1 MSRSKKTSNSSAPR
15 KASRAKQAP
24 VAQPEAHLDT
34 ISAKTTTEEQIR
46 LRAYDLFL
54 QRGGFWGVPDQ
65 DWFQAEAEMR
75 GQHVS

>member
-1 MSRSKKTSNSSAPR
+1 MSRAKKTSDSSAPKR
-15 KASRAKQAP
+15 ASRAKQAP
-24 VAQPEAHLDT
+24 VAQPAAHLDT

-54 QRGGFWGVPDQ
+54 QRGGFWGTPDR

-75 GQHVS
+75 GHHAS